1 MMEIEK
7 LLKLEKWQTE
17 KEFIEM
23 ILSNRIDYYAG
34 DEIGAAITVK
44 NFGILAE
51 DIIKWGSNKK
61 GDLEELMDAY
71 VIPFPEGYT
80 RINKSGFPRIVW
92 IDNNGGYLTYSP
104 THEESD
110 KYQRMRAF

>member
-1 MMEIEK
+1 MTK
-7 LLKLEKWQTE
+7 LPYDFDLLFDIKSVEELHQILLEDALD
-17 KEFIEM
+17 
-23 ILSNRIDYYAG
+23 ILHDQ
-34 DEIGAAITVK
+34 
-44 NFGILAE
+44 
-51 DIIKWGSNKK
+51 

-71 VIPFPEGYT
+71 AIPFPEGYN
-80 RINKSGFPRIVW
+80 RITKTGFPIVVW